1 MKKLAAV
8 LSAVVLCLSAALVLM
23 TVLCLHLTASIE
35 KKDDTIASM
44 AVGAAPTVGAT
55 AVPGTERNAADKPDA
70 ASESDAES
78 GTPANL
84 VLDGVT
90 YTPKD
95 YLIAYLREY
104 LQSDEYQEQCAKYKR
119 ASGQD
124 AGPFQVTHAFELKL
138 DGYGME
144 NVPLDFLMVRASRD
158 FVGWDGK
165 CYDIYV
171 MAIDYETGEVYDR
184 IGMQTVSPEEGSK
197 EEAIR
202 VMTEEGFIVDRSYDG
217 TKIFSDRE
225 KDLPLSKADIL
236 EINRAISAE

>member
-1 MKKLAAV
+1 MKKLVAL
-8 LSAVVLCLSAALVLM
+8 LSAAVLCLSVALVLM
-23 TVLCLHLTASIE
+23 TVLCLRLTAGTE
-35 KKDDTIASM
+35 KKDASIATAGTASM
-44 AVGAAPTVGAT
+44 VEAAAAPRA
-55 AVPGTERNAADKPDA
+55 EQDA
-70 ASESDAES
+70 AEEM
-78 GTPANL
+78 GTPDVLDIQSGYAANL

-90 YTPKD
+90 CTPKD

-104 LQSDEYQEQCAKYKR
+104 LQSDEYLEQCEKYKR

-144 NVPLDFLMVRASRD
+144 NVPLDFLVVRASQD

-217 TKIFSDRE
+217 GKIFSDQE

-236 EINRAISAE
+236 EINRAIGAE